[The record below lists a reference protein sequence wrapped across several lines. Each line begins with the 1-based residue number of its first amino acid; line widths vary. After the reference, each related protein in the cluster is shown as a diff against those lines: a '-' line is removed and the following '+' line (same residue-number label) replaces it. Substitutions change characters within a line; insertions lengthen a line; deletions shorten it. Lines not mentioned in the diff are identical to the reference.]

1 MSAPGPIYIRPMIAP
16 DLDAVLL
23 IEQASYSRPWKR
35 EHFLHEITAPHSYPF
50 VADCSGGLA
59 GFVCLSVLFE
69 VSQILDIAVASN
81 QRGRGIGLALMEFAI
96 DQARG
101 MGADVLELEVRATN
115 TAAIAL
121 YERLGFIRS
130 GCRSKYYEGKDDA
143 VLMALKLK

>member
-1 MSAPGPIYIRPMIAP
+1 MIEP

-23 IEQASYSRPWKR
+23 IEQASHTRPWKR
-35 EHFLHEITAPHSYPF
+35 EHFLHEITAPHSYPY
-50 VADCSGGLA
+50 VADCCGGVA

-69 VSQILDIAVASN
+69 VSQILDIAVASD

-96 DQARG
+96 DLARR
-101 MGADVLELEVRATN
+101 MAADVLELEVRATN

-121 YERLGFIRS
+121 YERLGFICS

-143 VLMALKLK
+143 VLMELKLK